1 MPLPRL
7 NRRLCLMIGMVLPLL
22 SAFAFSESTAPSPD
36 KVAVEAKPNLL
47 AELVDD
53 RESGFGFNSFEKTLF
68 SNINVLNCD
77 RTKVVI
83 TTTCG
88 NGKELYCFNQNV
100 AFIIETEQESYR
112 QIHYDHPYR
121 NGSEPFIYGAA
132 CAKFKQKY
140 YVVLDSTDYNNCRD
154 CEWSDVFTSAGQYVW
169 STRGYKGTTSFKR
182 KLITYKLFVHFV
194 EHSDWTVQANG
205 KVDISISH
213 GLDESKK

>member
-1 MPLPRL
+1 MALS
-7 NRRLCLMIGMVLPLL
+7 LL
-22 SAFAFSESTAPSPD
+22 STFSFSESTDLSP
-36 KVAVEAKPNLL
+36 AKPAVDTKPMLP
-47 AELVDD
+47 AKVVDD
-53 RESGFGFNSFEKTLF
+53 GESGFGFENFEKTLF
-68 SNINVLNCD
+68 ANVNTLNCG

-100 AFIIETEQESYR
+100 AFITDTAQEDYR
-112 QIHYDHPYR
+112 QTHYDHPYR
-121 NGSEPFIYGAA
+121 NGAEPFIYGAA

-140 YVVLDSTDYNNCRD
+140 YVMLESTDYNNCRG
-154 CEWSDVFTSAGQYVW
+154 CEWSDVFTSEGQYIW

-182 KLITYKLFVHFV
+182 KLITDKLFVHFV

-213 GLDESKK
+213 GPDESKNGETP